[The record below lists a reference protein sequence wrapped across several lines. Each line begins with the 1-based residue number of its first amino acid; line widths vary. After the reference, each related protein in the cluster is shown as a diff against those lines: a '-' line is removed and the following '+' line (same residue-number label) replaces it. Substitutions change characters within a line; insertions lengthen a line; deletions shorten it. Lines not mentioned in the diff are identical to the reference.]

1 MAMAIAEV
9 VARSPHR
16 EPLCPTQDPG
26 VRESDESE
34 EEDLMAV
41 LSSCREAKAWGVL
54 ESLGS
59 KQEDQGVL
67 KQELSPS
74 APSQAGTA
82 AATCQSVDEHLPSRE
97 ALHLDRDEASGTC
110 TDGAALGEPETERG
124 PAPGQLED
132 VPAHRDR
139 PTGSPSSRFETS
151 PISAL
156 VLRAGSLSTHGSR
169 ASQFYD
175 LVKLRRRTDCA
186 EGANGFFETYRVL
199 RKRGRGDTQAS
210 TTTAVSS
217 CQDEAWHPA
226 HSAQEGLEGPEKVH
240 TEDDS
245 ACEDVVTAKQPEG
258 SSPSSPTASPQ
269 KCSNAVF
276 AKRKRTMQ
284 PPNKQRS
291 VAKITAKRHVAT
303 PARASADAALVAAY
317 TSSGSCGK
325 SSNGPALRRPKWQ

>member
-1 MAMAIAEV
+1 
-9 VARSPHR
+9 
-16 EPLCPTQDPG
+16 
-26 VRESDESE
+26 
-34 EEDLMAV
+34 V

-74 APSQAGTA
+74 APSQAAGTA
-82 AATCQSVDEHLPSRE
+82 AATCQLVDEHLPSRE
-97 ALHLDRDEASGTC
+97 ALDLDRDEASGTC
-110 TDGAALGEPETERG
+110 ADGAALGELETERG
-124 PAPGQLED
+124 PAPGKSED

-139 PTGSPSSRFETS
+139 PTGSPSSRFAETS

-156 VLRAGSLSTHGSR
+156 VLRAGSLSAHGSR

-175 LVKLRRRTDCA
+175 LVKLRRSADCA

-199 RKRGRGDTQAS
+199 RKRGGDAQAL
-210 TTTAVSS
+210 SS
-217 CQDEAWHPA
+217 CSWQDKAW
-226 HSAQEGLEGPEKVH
+226 HSAQEGLEGREEVR

-245 ACEDVVTAKQPEG
+245 AGEDVVMAKQPEG
-258 SSPSSPTASPQ
+258 SRPSSPTAAQP
-269 KCSNAVF
+269 KCNNEVF
-276 AKRKRTMQ
+276 AKRKRTRQ

-291 VAKITAKRHVAT
+291 VAKITAKRQVAT

-325 SSNGPALRRPKWQ
+325 SSNGPAHRRPKWQ